1 MADFDPTKPV
11 QTRDGRAARIL
22 CTDRESNGAGSIV
35 ALVRIRKGAE
45 RVHTYY
51 AAGHLW
57 EDGREADGDL
67 VNIPARVSTFYNTYN
82 DAYPCAHPTLMSAQQ
97 GRVRTTRSYLA
108 TLEIITEGGVVVD
121 RKVHNL
127 LENDNG

>member
-11 QTRDGRAARIL
+11 RTRCGCPARIL

-82 DAYPCAHPTLMSAQQ
+82 DTGPCIHPTLGFARQ
-97 GRVRTTRSYLA
+97 GVAYAARSYLG
-108 TLEIITEGGVVVD
+108 TIEIVNEGGGIVE
-121 RKVHNL
+121 RKFHNL
-127 LENDNG
+127 LENENG